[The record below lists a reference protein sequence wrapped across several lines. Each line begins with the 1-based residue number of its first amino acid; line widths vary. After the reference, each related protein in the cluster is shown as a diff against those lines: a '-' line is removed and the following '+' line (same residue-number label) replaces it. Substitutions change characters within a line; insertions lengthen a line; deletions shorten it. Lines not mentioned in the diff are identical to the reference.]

1 MAVNPKMTRQQ
12 ANRLQVKCLRAAT
25 RGRVILLEPARC
37 VTVEAL
43 AYGRM
48 DPAQRRKA
56 KRRVRFEKRVRSL
69 MEARASKS
77 APLFATGGSTFHQTC
92 CYEFSL

>member
-1 MAVNPKMTRQQ
+1 MAANPKMTRQQ
-12 ANRLQVKCLRAAT
+12 ARRFHAKCLRAAA

-37 VTVEAL
+37 VTVEL
-43 AYGRM
+43 LGYGRM

-56 KRRVRFEKRVRSL
+56 KRRVRFENRVRSL

-77 APLFATGGSTFHQTC
+77 APLFTPGGSTLHQTC
-92 CYEFSL
+92 CYGFSL